1 MVSSIRLFY
10 TDIPISSEN
19 ILAKLSRIL
28 MADGQ
33 VTLSLSAG
41 CKNNSYSLAPHFID
55 DMHIISLH
63 IKERLQKASPL
74 LAITCG
80 LNTNCISVSLKE
92 T

>member
-33 VTLSLSAG
+33 VTLFLSAG
-41 CKNNSYSLAPHFID
+41 CKNNYYLAPHFID

-63 IKERLQKASPL
+63 IKERLHKASPL